1 MKNLAFLAVCNY
13 FGGQRQM
20 AKVLSCTPGF
30 VGHVVH
36 GRRPMPLI
44 WAPIIEH
51 ASGGRF
57 SCEELAPDFPWD
69 VLRQPVGG
77 KQPHDMKGKL

>member
-13 FGGQRQM
+13 FGGQKQT

-36 GRRPMPLI
+36 GRRPMPLS
-44 WAPIIEH
+44 WAPIIER

-69 VLRQPVGG
+69 VLE
-77 KQPHDMKGKL
+77 